1 MDGFYIGNIVGS
13 SYSHQFEKLNTQIKE
28 FEFFTERSNYSDDT
42 ILTFA
47 TIDWLLHT
55 NHSSEEMIDT
65 LKNYYKKFPDREP
78 TIYGKDYVN
87 WILSDCPEFKKSWS
101 NSGAMRSS
109 VIGWYANSLEEIKDL
124 VDKAI
129 SPTHNTLEAKLGAEV
144 VAICV
149 FLMRNNRTKEEL
161 KNYLDYTYDYY
172 LDQKLVLLRN
182 SYEYTNDTKE
192 TVRPAIIAFLESTSF
207 EDALRNAVSLGGDCD
222 TIANITCSIA
232 EAYYKNIPNFLV
244 DKARSYL
251 PVEFVE
257 LLNELKNYQRECN
270 YD

>member
-13 SYSHQFEKLNTQIKE
+13 SYSHEFEKLNMQTKD
-28 FEFFTERSNYSDDT
+28 FELFTERSNYSDDT

-55 NHSSEEMIDT
+55 NHSSKEMIKT
-65 LKNYYKKFPDREP
+65 LREYYSKYPDKTP

-87 WILSDCPEFKKSWS
+87 WILSNSDEFKSSLS
-101 NSGAMRSS
+101 NSGAMRASA
-109 VIGWYANSLEEIKDL
+109 IGWYCNSIEEIKDL

-129 SPTHNTLEAKLGAEV
+129 SPTHNTFEARSGAEV

-149 FLMRNNRTKEEL
+149 FMMRNNRSKEEL
-161 KNYLDYTYDYY
+161 KNYIDYTYDYY
-172 LDQKLVLLRN
+172 LDQKLALLRN
-182 SYEYTNDTKE
+182 SYEFTNDTKE

-232 EAYYKNIPNFLV
+232 EAYYKDIPSSIV
-244 DKARSYL
+244 EKAKSYL

-257 LLNELKNYQRECN
+257 LLNELKNIY
-270 YD
+270 

>member
-13 SYSHQFEKLNTQIKE
+13 SYSHEFEKLNEQTKE
-28 FEFFTERSNYSDDT
+28 FELFTERSTFTDDT

-55 NHSSEEMIDT
+55 NHSSQEMIDV
-65 LKNYYKKFPDREP
+65 LRRYYKKFPDKEP

-87 WILSDCPEFKKSWS
+87 WILSNSYDFKKSWS
-101 NSGAMRSS
+101 NTGAMRAS
-109 VIGWYANSLEEIKDL
+109 VIGWYGNSLDEIKDL
-124 VDKAI
+124 VNKAI
-129 SPTHNTLEAKLGAEV
+129 SPTNDTLEARLGAEV

-149 FLMRNNRTKEEL
+149 FMMKNNRSKEEL
-161 KNYLDYTYDYY
+161 KNYIDYTYDYY

-182 SYEYTNDTKE
+182 SYEFTNDTKE
-192 TVRPAIIAFLESTSF
+192 TVRTAIIAFLESSSL

-232 EAYYKNIPNFLV
+232 EAYYKDIPNSIL

-251 PVEFVE
+251 PDEFVG
-257 LLNELKNYQRECN
+257 LLNELKNAK
-270 YD
+270 

>member
-13 SYSHQFEKLNTQIKE
+13 SYSHEFEKLNNQTKD
-28 FEFFTERSNYSDDT
+28 FELFTERSTYTDDT

-55 NHSSEEMIDT
+55 NRSSKEMIEV
-65 LKNYYKKFPDREP
+65 LKDYYTRYPDREP

-87 WILSDCPEFKKSWS
+87 WILSDSNDFKKSLS
-101 NSGAMRSS
+101 NAGAMRAS
-109 VIGWYANSLEEIKDL
+109 VIGWYSSSLEEIKDL

-129 SPTHNTLEAKLGAEV
+129 SPTHDTLEAKLGAEV

-149 FLMRNNRTKEEL
+149 FMMKNDRSKEEL
-161 KNYLDYTYDYY
+161 KNYIDYTYDYY
-172 LDQKLVLLRN
+172 LDQKLALLRN
-182 SYEYTNDTKE
+182 SYEFTNDTKE

-232 EAYYKNIPNFLV
+232 EAYYKDIPNSILN
-244 DKARSYL
+244 KAKSYL
-251 PVEFVE
+251 PKEFVE
-257 LLNELKNYQRECN
+257 LLNELKNTY
-270 YD
+270 